1 MIYIGGRRHLEIF
14 TEVCRQ
20 MNMRKTA
27 EVLMISQSSVSQA
40 VSSLEKE
47 FGVVLFERLNH
58 KLYLTRE
65 GQELLYL
72 AEQVLRSAKQLVRRM
87 QGAES
92 RNVLRL
98 GVCTTVGSCLAWPL
112 TDACRQEQDIDFRV
126 EVANSKSLEKRL
138 LNARLDL
145 AVIQAGKIS
154 HYLECIPL
162 LQDELTLIAWPGH
175 PLAGRKVPLASLSEE
190 NFVVREKGSGT
201 QILLEQTF
209 AGQNLRLKKRWTCN
223 SPEAVRQ
230 AVQRKCGIA
239 LISRFLIH
247 RELLEGSLSEIIP
260 EENLFGRQFV
270 LTYHKDKLQDQC
282 FQGFVRFCRRLGME
296 GIREMILRDAAS
308 HITDTEKDTAVIPDP
323 DRLPA
328 R

>member
-1 MIYIGGRRHLEIF
+1 
-14 TEVCRQ
+14 
-20 MNMRKTA
+20 
-27 EVLMISQSSVSQA
+27 MISQSSVSQA

-72 AEQVLRSAKQLVRRM
+72 AEQVLRSARQLARRM
-87 QGAES
+87 EGAES

-98 GVCTTVGSCLAWPL
+98 GVCTTIGSCLAWPL
-112 TDACRQEQDIDFRV
+112 TEACCQEQDIDFQV
-126 EVANSKSLEKRL
+126 EVSNSKSLEKRL

-145 AVIQAGKIS
+145 AVIQAGKLS

-162 LQDELTLIAWPGH
+162 LQDELTIIAWPDH
-175 PLAGRKVPLASLSEE
+175 PLAGTKAPLATLSEE

-209 AGQNLRLKKRWTCN
+209 AGQNLRLKKRWICN
-223 SPEAVRQ
+223 SPEAVKQ

-239 LISRFLIH
+239 LISRFLIQ
-247 RELLEGSLSEIIP
+247 RELLEGSLSEISPI
-260 EENLFGRQFV
+260 ENLFGRQFV
-270 LTYHKDKLQDQC
+270 LAYHKDKLRDEC
-282 FQGFVRFCRRLGME
+282 FQGFTAFCRRLGMA
-296 GIREMILRDAAS
+296 GIREMILHDAVSNAKNP
-308 HITDTEKDTAVIPDP
+308 EKG
-323 DRLPA
+323 RKH
-328 R
+328 